1 MEFLEK
7 EKELRRLQ
15 IEKEPT
21 IASAE
26 ESAIKRILEKERLLG
41 ENGVTSDEGVR
52 HELKPDV
59 RVKNIKE
66 ERSLVNPYAPP
77 FSPRSHPVPAFEP
90 SIPKPA
96 ITPYFQDSGVNTTPQ
111 QIVSLQA
118 DANRVELVNYQSA
131 KNKPS
136 SDKRTTCFLWR
147 LLRISSIHNCLRSH
161 HY

>member
-41 ENGVTSDEGVR
+41 EKGVTSDEGVR

-59 RVKNIKE
+59 RSKTLKKREALSTHTLLRSALEAILCQLLSPRY
-66 ERSLVNPYAPP
+66 RSLQL
-77 FSPRSHPVPAFEP
+77 R
-90 SIPKPA
+90 
-96 ITPYFQDSGVNTTPQ
+96 
-111 QIVSLQA
+111 
-118 DANRVELVNYQSA
+118 
-131 KNKPS
+131 
-136 SDKRTTCFLWR
+136 
-147 LLRISSIHNCLRSH
+147 RISRIVASIQLLSR
-161 HY
+161 